1 MQNKAKP
8 RILYLNYTSI
18 LTQGILLSQVVI
30 PMKKLAREG
39 YRITLVSG
47 ERIEDLQKRK
57 QREALH
63 RDLEEAGVE
72 IVFFRKTLKP
82 YLRVDAKRGGHAIF
96 RALCF
101 VFDLVRLF
109 LLTGTLIIPENA
121 ASFMQ
126 EAMCPPLSDSYTN
139 MPSA

>member
-1 MQNKAKP
+1 MMQNKAKP

-82 YLRVDAKRGGHAIF
+82 YLRV
-96 RALCF
+96 
-101 VFDLVRLF
+101 VDLQA
-109 LLTGTLIIPENA
+109 T
-121 ASFMQ
+121 AS
-126 EAMCPPLSDSYTN
+126 
-139 MPSA
+139 